1 MFLDAIN
8 AENVANMVKT
18 NSETAQFIMISLRKV
33 TLKKA
38 HHVYGVTIQN
48 NGITDIIGKIN
59 LNELGEEG
67 DLPTVPL
74 KTVDEVESD
83 RERGGMYG

>member
-8 AENVANMVKT
+8 AENVANMVMN
-18 NSETAQFIMISLRKV
+18 NSSTAQFIMISLRKV

-38 HHVYGVTIQN
+38 HHVYGITMQN

-59 LNELGEEG
+59 LNEFREDG
-67 DLPTVPL
+67 DIPKVPPE
-74 KTVDEVESD
+74 KIEDVD
-83 RERGGMYG
+83 RGGMFG